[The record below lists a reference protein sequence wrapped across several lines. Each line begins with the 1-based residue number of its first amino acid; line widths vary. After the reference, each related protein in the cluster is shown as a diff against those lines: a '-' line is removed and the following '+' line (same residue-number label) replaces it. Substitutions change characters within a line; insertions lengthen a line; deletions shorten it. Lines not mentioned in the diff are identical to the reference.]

1 MSIMTDAVV
10 ILDRSVLMRMKDLYY
25 PARRGAST
33 VARHISSQTSHRL
46 RAVIG
51 FAETASDIDLDE
63 LDEADFDPNHLGTNL
78 MAAVALGQE
87 RLDHRGGR
95 LIAFS
100 HFEPTACTL
109 KSEGVFF
116 SYPPNAETI
125 DMTLK
130 QILAARDDDITVDAF
145 CADVAPNDVTR
156 GVLSAMVDAGG
167 RVVEVGADDC
177 DAAIQ
182 NYLEREGS

>member
-1 MSIMTDAVV
+1 MCVVTDAVV
-10 ILDRSVLMRMKDLYY
+10 ILDRSVLMRMRDLYY

-46 RAVIG
+46 RGVIG
-51 FAETASDIDLDE
+51 FAETASDIELDE
-63 LDEADFDPNHLGTNL
+63 LDEAGSDLGTNL

-87 RLDHRGGR
+87 RLDHGGGR

-109 KSEGVFF
+109 TGGVFF

-125 DMTLK
+125 DMTVK
-130 QILAARDDDITVDAF
+130 QIFAARDDDITIDAF
-145 CADVAPNDVTR
+145 CLDVAPNDVTR
-156 GVLSAMVDAGG
+156 GVLSAMVDTGG
-167 RVVEVGADDC
+167 RVVEVGPDDC

-182 NYLEREGS
+182 NYLEQEWS